1 MSRVSK
7 VFLATT
13 LTIGT
18 FIGISTVNDSIQTAQ
33 ATEKPYYTYHGY
45 IGKNPSFLIDRTFIN
60 ALKYDNV
67 TINGVKLKKTTSAT
81 KIEKFD
87 QIFKG
92 VSSNGKEANQVQFLI
107 KNDLSLKS
115 IQKAYGKNLIKKD
128 QTKQS
133 NNSGIFYCQF
143 NKKSLGIWFVVD
155 NNRVIE
161 VSIGHEPYTTS
172 K

>member
-1 MSRVSK
+1 
-7 VFLATT
+7 
-13 LTIGT
+13 
-18 FIGISTVNDSIQTAQ
+18 
-33 ATEKPYYTYHGY
+33 
-45 IGKNPSFLIDRTFIN
+45 
-60 ALKYDNV
+60 
-67 TINGVKLKKTTSAT
+67 KKTTSDT
-81 KIEKFD
+81 KIEKYD

-128 QTKQS
+128 QAKQS

-161 VSIGHEPYTTS
+161 VSIGHEPYITL
-172 K
+172 